1 MRPIP
6 THTVPLINPET
17 GLVNAVWY
25 EYLKALDTLAVPPPE
40 MTAAEL
46 SALLDSS
53 FGSTRGSLL
62 VRGASAWDTI
72 EPSADGKVLTDNGA
86 GADPAFESLPAATN
100 LWKFISETSLSSAAQ
115 WAATGLGSYRA
126 LRITGLNLLPATD
139 AVLLDM
145 RLSSDNGSTYIS
157 TSYIVDGAVATDRIP
172 LVYNASAGWKVSNS
186 SSRGGATFSHTVMN
200 FGSAQRTTVYPSSY
214 FGVIYGMD
222 GGGSNHTNGWHGY
235 HDSQTA
241 MNAVKIYFSTG
252 NIASGTII
260 LEGMT

>member
-25 EYLKALDTLAVPPPE
+25 EYLKALDTLAEPPPE

-86 GADPAFESLPAATN
+86 GADPAFESLPTPTN
-100 LWKFISETSLSSAAQ
+100 IWKFISETSISSSAQ

-126 LRITGLNLLPATD
+126 LRIIAMNIIPATD
-139 AVLLDM
+139 DVKIM
-145 RLSSDNGSTYIS
+145 MQFSSDNGSTYLS
-157 TSYIVDGAVATDRIP
+157 TNYASNIGGVTDHIP
-172 LVYNASAGWKVSNS
+172 IYYTTTAGQGVGNTASQ
-186 SSRGGATFSHTVMN
+186 GGATFERKILC
-200 FGSAQRTTVYPSSY
+200 FSASQRTIAPAVGATHFARSS
-214 FGVIYGMD
+214 GGHVIFPDNY
-222 GGGSNHTNGWHGY
+222 GY

-241 MNAVKIYFSTG
+241 MNAVKIYFSSG